1 MTRDLNKGV
10 NLTAHKNL
18 MKTATDVT

>member
-1 MTRDLNKGV
+1 MTRDLNKGL

-18 MKTATDVT
+18 MKTATDMT